1 MKKAIKSILIF
12 FFFKVFKIDLLF
24 LYKSQR
30 INSLLYKSKYISNA
44 KDNEINSVIN
54 FLVPIGSSK
63 KLIRIGGKYDGAYIV
78 PDDLKNIEACFSPG
92 TSNKCYFEEP
102 DRSLTSHA

>member
-63 KLIRIGGKYDGAYIV
+63 KLIRIGGKYDGA
-78 PDDLKNIEACFSPG
+78 
-92 TSNKCYFEEP
+92 
-102 DRSLTSHA
+102 